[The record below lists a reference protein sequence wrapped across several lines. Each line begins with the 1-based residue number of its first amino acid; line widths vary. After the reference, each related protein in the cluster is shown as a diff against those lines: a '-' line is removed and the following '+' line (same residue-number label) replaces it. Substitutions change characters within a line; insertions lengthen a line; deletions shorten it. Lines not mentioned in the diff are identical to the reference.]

1 MWPGVYLDT
10 ELGSADVS
18 SVGSRYRLG
27 ALADSTSG
35 HPIAAVNCQRYGPS
49 EIHAPDPESSNA
61 PMLFPLLVSLVALCV
76 SSDVPVAAQ
85 SGEWRSYGADV
96 ASTKYSPLDQIDS
109 GNVGDLKVVWRQSTI
124 PEAVRQGRVVRAPSV
139 VQNTPLMADGR
150 LYVSTG
156 LGTVAALDAGT
167 GEVVWFDPLPAG
179 SERRGGASRGV
190 AFWKDPV
197 TDEARIIAVVG
208 STLVALDARTGRRYD
223 EFGDGGEVDLTEGYD
238 IRSVSEFRWRSAPVV
253 VDDIVVIG
261 SAMTDIVNETMPARK
276 EMPPGD
282 VRGFDVRTGEQ
293 LWIFHTVPQEGEF
306 GNETWLTGT
315 NEDRAS
321 WEYTGNTNMWAWA
334 SADEELG
341 YVYLPL
347 STPTNDYYGGH
358 RPGDNLFAESLVCL
372 DVRTGE
378 RVWHFQAVH
387 HGVWDY
393 DFPAAPNLIDISV
406 DGREIRAVAIVSKQG
421 FTYVFDRVTGEPVW
435 PIEERP
441 VASGN
446 VPGEWYAATQ
456 PFPTKP
462 PPYEKQGV
470 TVDDLINF
478 TPELRQEAEQ
488 ILARYVSG
496 PLFTP
501 PSIIGEGPQ
510 GTKGLVQAPG
520 LVGGADWTGAGVDPE
535 AGMLFVSTV
544 RTPAVV
550 GLTRSQHPRS
560 NVDYVMESLDIAE
573 GPQGLPLLKP
583 PYGSLVAID
592 LNVGEIRWRVPNG
605 DGPRDHP
612 VLRSLV
618 LPPLGQAGRVSPL
631 ITQTLVFLGEGVD
644 RGMVVSPVG
653 VGGKRLNAYHKR
665 TGALVGHVN
674 LPGGVS
680 GAPITYLFEGRQFLV
695 MPIGWSDME
704 SEWVA
709 LALSE

>member
-1 MWPGVYLDT
+1 MTVLR
-10 ELGSADVS
+10 LFVS
-18 SVGSRYRLG
+18 MMG
-27 ALADSTSG
+27 
-35 HPIAAVNCQRYGPS
+35 
-49 EIHAPDPESSNA
+49 
-61 PMLFPLLVSLVALCV
+61 VALL
-76 SSDVPVAAQ
+76 SSSTVTAQ
-85 SGEWRSYGADV
+85 RGEWRSYGADA
-96 ASTKYSPLDQIDS
+96 ASTKYSPLDQITAA
-109 GNVGDLKVVWRQSTI
+109 NVSDLQVAWRQSTI
-124 PEAVRQGRVVRAPSV
+124 PEAIRQGSTVRAPSV
-139 VQNTPLMADGR
+139 VQNTPLMARGK
-150 LYVSTG
+150 LYVSTA

-167 GEVVWFDPLPAG
+167 GEVVWFDPLPEG
-179 SERRGGASRGV
+179 VVRRGGASRGV
-190 AFWKDPV
+190 AYWSDSMS
-197 TDEARIIAVVG
+197 DEARVIAVVG
-208 STLVALDARTGRRYD
+208 STLVALDASTGERYD
-223 EFGDGGEVDLTEGYD
+223 DFGDGGEVDLTQGYD
-238 IRSVSEFRWRSAPVV
+238 RGAVAGFAWRSAPVV
-253 VDDIVVIG
+253 VNDVVVVG

-282 VRGFDVRTGEQ
+282 VRGFDVRSGEQ
-293 LWIFHTVPQEGEF
+293 LWIFHTVPQEGEV
-306 GNETWLTGT
+306 GNETWLTGP

-321 WEYTGNTNMWAWA
+321 WEYTGNTNMWAWP

-372 DVRTGE
+372 DARTGE

-406 DGREIRAVAIVSKQG
+406 DGRVIKAVAIVSKQG

-441 VASGN
+441 VAAGD
-446 VPGEWYAATQ
+446 VPGEWYAPTQ

-462 PPYEKQGV
+462 PPYEHQGV
-470 TVDDLINF
+470 TSEDLIDF
-478 TPELRQEAEQ
+478 TPALRQEAEE
-488 ILARYVSG
+488 ILAGYVSG

-501 PSIIGEGPQ
+501 PTVIDERPG
-510 GTKGLVQAPG
+510 GTRGTVQAPG

-535 AGMLFVSTV
+535 SGMLFVSTV

-560 NVDYVMESLDIAE
+560 NVDYVMQSLDIAE

-592 LNVGEIRWRVPNG
+592 LNAGEIRWRVPNG

-612 VLRSLV
+612 ALTHLN
-618 LPPLGQAGRVSPL
+618 LPRLGQAGRVSPL
-631 ITQTLVFLGEGVD
+631 VTRTLVFLGEGVD
-644 RGMVVSPVG
+644 RGMVVSPEG
-653 VGGKRLNAYHKR
+653 VGGKWLNAYDKT
-665 TGALVGHVN
+665 TGSMVAQVE

-695 MPIGWSDME
+695 MPVGWSDME

-709 LALSE
+709 LALPE